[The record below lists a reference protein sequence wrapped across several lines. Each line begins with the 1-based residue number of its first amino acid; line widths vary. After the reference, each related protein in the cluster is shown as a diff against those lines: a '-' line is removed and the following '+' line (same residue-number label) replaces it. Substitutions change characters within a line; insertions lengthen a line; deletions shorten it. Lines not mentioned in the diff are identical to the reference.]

1 MIIYIK
7 NSMLDREHG
16 YELLTKYLRNENLIK
31 HSLAVEAILKDM
43 AKYLNEDEELWGI
56 VGLLH
61 DLDYEYTKDDP
72 EKHATIAAQIL
83 DGLTSKEVTHAI
95 ESHNYQHTNQV
106 PETLLDKSLIAA
118 DTVSGLVIA
127 TALVIPSKKLA
138 DVELKT
144 LLHKFRDK
152 SFAKGCNRKKI
163 ELCEDVGIE
172 LEDFLTLSLKSLKRI
187 SDSLDL

>member
-1 MIIYIK
+1 MI
-7 NSMLDREHG
+7 DREQG
-16 YELLTKYLRNENLIK
+16 YELLEKYLKNENLIK
-31 HSLAVEAILKDM
+31 HSLAVEAILRDM
-43 AKYLNEDEELWGI
+43 AKFLNEDEDLWGL

-72 EKHATIAAQIL
+72 EKHATISAQIL
-83 DGLTSKEVTHAI
+83 DGLTPKEVTNAI
-95 ESHNYQHTNQV
+95 KSHNYQHTNQV

-127 TALVIPSKKLA
+127 TALVMPSKKLA
-138 DVELKT
+138 DVEFKT
-144 LLHKFRDK
+144 LMHKFRDK

-172 LEDFLTLSLKSLKRI
+172 LDDFLILSLKSLKNI
-187 SDSLDL
+187 ADSLEL